1 MVFVIPE
8 IIFFISKQK
17 TTYKYYNCNNKRI
30 LLELTRQ
37 EESALKGEQGEVM
50 QMAHRIL
57 VATGEATD
65 AEKLIPIEWAH
76 LSGVNY
82 NTIGDAGEEFLSSI
96 SKDARVKVKT
106 TLNPM
111 GFDIDNV
118 SNYGLDEN
126 FISKQLSIKN
136 SYENM
141 GVIPSFSCIPYE
153 IYDIPKSETQVAF
166 AESNAAIHANSFD
179 NLKTNK
185 ESAFSALASAII
197 GKSPYSSLRKEDEP
211 NITIRMKVK
220 NPNEL
225 TYGMLGFFA
234 GKVGDTSVNISGLG
248 EMDKRQTKA
257 MCGGMGTSGTC
268 AKFIFGDGDS
278 DCEKIDFDEK
288 EMQNIHDELNTAE
301 KGDLITLGSPQ
312 LGLDEISDLAGK
324 LKGRSF
330 QKRCMVF
337 LPRTVKEQARKIGYT
352 NELERAGCEIL
363 SDCCTCL
370 SPLISKDNVDAVTT
384 NSIKGAFY
392 LKNSNGVDVN
402 LKSLSQIVE
411 DETR

>member
-1 MVFVIPE
+1 M
-8 IIFFISKQK
+8 
-17 TTYKYYNCNNKRI
+17 
-30 LLELTRQ
+30 ELTKE
-37 EESALKGEQGEVM
+37 EESALKGEQGEIL
-50 QMAHRIL
+50 QTAYRIL

-65 AEKLIPIEWAH
+65 AEKLVPIEWAH

-96 SKDARVKVKT
+96 SKNARVKVKT

-118 SNYGLDEN
+118 KNYGLDEN
-126 FISKQLSIKN
+126 FISKQLSIRN
-136 SYENM
+136 SYETM

-153 IYDIPKSETQVAF
+153 IFDIPKEGTQVAF

-185 ESAFSALASAII
+185 ESAFSALASAIV
-197 GKSPYSSLRKEDEP
+197 GKSPYSSLRKEDSP
-211 NITIRMKVK
+211 NITIRMKVT

-234 GKVGDTSVNISGLG
+234 GKVGDTSVNVSGLG

-268 AKFIFGDGDS
+268 AKFIFGEGDS

-288 EMQNIHDELNTAE
+288 EMQNVHDELNTAE
-301 KGDLITLGSPQ
+301 KGDIITLGSPQ
-312 LGLDEISDLAGK
+312 LGLDEISDLTAK

-337 LPRTVKEQARKIGYT
+337 MPRTVKEQSTKIGYT
-352 NELERAGCEIL
+352 AELERAGCEIL

-370 SPLISKDNVDAVTT
+370 SPLISKDSVDAVTT

-392 LKNSNGVDVN
+392 LKNSNGVGVN
-402 LKSLSQIVE
+402 LKPLLQIVE

>member
-1 MVFVIPE
+1 M
-8 IIFFISKQK
+8 
-17 TTYKYYNCNNKRI
+17 
-30 LLELTRQ
+30 ELTKD
-37 EESALKGEQGEVM
+37 EESALKGEQGEIM
-50 QMAHRIL
+50 QMAYRIL

-96 SKDARVKVKT
+96 SQDARVSVKT

-111 GFDIDNV
+111 GFDFDNV
-118 SNYGLDEN
+118 ANYGLDEN
-126 FISKQLSIKN
+126 FISKQLSIRN
-136 SYENM
+136 SYETM

-153 IYDIPKSETQVAF
+153 IFDIPKNGTQVAF

-185 ESAFSALASAII
+185 ESAFSALASALV
-197 GKSPYSSLRKEDEP
+197 GKSPYSSIRKDDTP
-211 NITIRMKVK
+211 NITINMKVK

-248 EMDKRQTKA
+248 EMDKRQCKA
-257 MCGGMGTSGTC
+257 MCGGMGTSGIC
-268 AKFIFGDGDS
+268 AKFNFDDGDS
-278 DCEKIDFDEK
+278 SCEKIDFDEK
-288 EMQNIHDELNTAE
+288 EMQNVHDELNTAE

-312 LGLDEISDLAGK
+312 LGLDEISDLTSM

-330 QKRCMVF
+330 QKKCMVF
-337 LPRTVKEQARKIGYT
+337 CPRTIKEQAKKIGYT
-352 NELERAGCEIL
+352 TELERAGCEIL
-363 SDCCTCL
+363 ADCCTCL
-370 SPLISKDNVDAVTT
+370 SPLINKENVDAVTT

-402 LKSLSQIVE
+402 LKPLSQIIE
-411 DETR
+411 DETI

>member
-1 MVFVIPE
+1 M
-8 IIFFISKQK
+8 
-17 TTYKYYNCNNKRI
+17 
-30 LLELTRQ
+30 ELTKQ
-37 EESALKGEQGEVM
+37 EESALKGEQGETM
-50 QMAHRIL
+50 QMAYRVL

-65 AEKLIPIEWAH
+65 AEKLIPIEWTH

-82 NTIGDAGEEFLSSI
+82 NTIGDAGEEFLSNV
-96 SKDARVKVKT
+96 SKNARVKVKT

-136 SYENM
+136 SYETM
-141 GVIPSFSCIPYE
+141 GVTPSFSCIPYE
-153 IYDIPKSETQVAF
+153 IYDIPKEGTQVAF
-166 AESNAAIHANSFD
+166 AESNAAIHANSYD

-185 ESAFSALASAII
+185 ESAFSALASALT
-197 GKSPYSSLRKEDEP
+197 GKSPNSSLRKEETP
-211 NITIRMKVK
+211 NITINMKIK

-225 TYGMLGFFA
+225 SYGMLGFFA
-234 GKVGDTSVNISGLG
+234 GKVGNTSVNISGLSN
-248 EMDKRQTKA
+248 MDNRQQKA

-288 EMQNIHDELNTAE
+288 ELQNVHDELNTAE
-301 KGDLITLGSPQ
+301 NGDIITLGSPQ
-312 LGLDEISDLAGK
+312 LGLGEITELTQK
-324 LKGRSF
+324 LRGRSF
-330 QKRCMVF
+330 KKRCMVF
-337 LPRTVKEQARKIGYT
+337 TPRTVKTQMQKLGYT

-370 SPLISKDNVDAVTT
+370 TPLINKDNVDVVTT

-392 LKNSNGVDVN
+392 LKNSNGVGVN
-402 LKSLSQIVE
+402 LKPLSQIIE
-411 DETR
+411 DETK

>member
-1 MVFVIPE
+1 M
-8 IIFFISKQK
+8 
-17 TTYKYYNCNNKRI
+17 
-30 LLELTRQ
+30 ELTKE
-37 EESALKGEQGEVM
+37 EESALKGEQGEIM
-50 QMAHRIL
+50 QMAYRIL

-65 AEKLIPIEWAH
+65 AEKLIPIKWAH

-96 SKDARVKVKT
+96 SKDARVSVKT

-118 SNYGLDEN
+118 ANYGLDEN
-126 FISKQLSIKN
+126 FISKQLSIRN
-136 SYENM
+136 SYETM

-153 IYDIPKSETQVAF
+153 IFEIPKDGTQVAF

-185 ESAFSALASAII
+185 ESAFSALASAIV
-197 GKSPYSSLRKEDEP
+197 GKSPYSSIRKDDSP
-211 NITIRMKVK
+211 NITINMKVK

-234 GKVGDTSVNISGLG
+234 GKVGDISVNISGLA
-248 EMDKRQTKA
+248 EMDKRQCKA

-268 AKFIFGDGDS
+268 AKFNFGDGDS
-278 DCEKIDFDEK
+278 DCEKVDFDEK
-288 EMQNIHDELNTAE
+288 EMQNVHDELNTAE

-312 LGLDEISDLAGK
+312 LGLDEISDLTSM

-337 LPRTVKEQARKIGYT
+337 LPRTVKEQAKKIGYT
-352 NELERAGCEIL
+352 TELERAGCEIL

-370 SPLISKDNVDAVTT
+370 TPLINKENIDAVTT

-402 LKSLSQIVE
+402 LKSLSQIIQ

>member
-1 MVFVIPE
+1 M
-8 IIFFISKQK
+8 
-17 TTYKYYNCNNKRI
+17 
-30 LLELTRQ
+30 ELTRE
-37 EESALKGEQGEVM
+37 EESALKGEQGEIM
-50 QMAHRIL
+50 QMAYRIL

-106 TLNPM
+106 SLNPM

-118 SNYGLDEN
+118 SNYNLDDN
-126 FISKQLSIKN
+126 FISKQLSIKQ

-153 IYDIPKSETQVAF
+153 IFDIPTGGTQVSF

-185 ESAFSALASAII
+185 ESAFSALASALT
-197 GKSPYSSLRKEDEP
+197 GKSPYSSLRKEESSKL
-211 NITIRMKVK
+211 TIRMKVE

-234 GKVGDTSVNISGLG
+234 GKVGNESVNISGIG
-248 EMDKRQTKA
+248 QMDRRSCKSL
-257 MCGGMGTSGTC
+257 CGGMGTSGTC
-268 AKFIFGDGDS
+268 AKFNFDEDDS
-278 DCEKIDFDEK
+278 ESEVIDFDEK
-288 EMQNIHDELNTAE
+288 EMKEVYDQLNTAE

-312 LGLDEISDLAGK
+312 LGLEEISDLTTK

-330 QKRCMVF
+330 KKRCMIF
-337 LPRTVKEQARKIGYT
+337 CPRAVKEQATKLGHT

-370 SPLISKDNVDAVTT
+370 TPLIKKDEVDAVTT
-384 NSIKGAFY
+384 NSIKGAYY

-402 LKSLSQIVE
+402 LKSLSEIIE
-411 DETR
+411 DETK

>member
-1 MVFVIPE
+1 M
-8 IIFFISKQK
+8 
-17 TTYKYYNCNNKRI
+17 
-30 LLELTRQ
+30 ELTKQ
-37 EESALKGEQGEVM
+37 EESALKGEQGETM
-50 QMAHRIL
+50 QMAYRVL

-65 AEKLIPIEWAH
+65 AEKLIPIEWTH

-82 NTIGDAGEEFLSSI
+82 NTIGDAGEEFLSNV
-96 SKDARVKVKT
+96 SKNARVKVKT

-136 SYENM
+136 SYETM
-141 GVIPSFSCIPYE
+141 GVTPSFSCIPYE
-153 IYDIPKSETQVAF
+153 IFDIPEEGTQVAF
-166 AESNAAIHANSFD
+166 AESNAAIHANSYD

-185 ESAFSALASAII
+185 ESAFSALASALT
-197 GKSPYSSLRKEDEP
+197 GKSPNSSLRKEETP
-211 NITIRMKVK
+211 NITINMKIK

-225 TYGMLGFFA
+225 SYGMLGFFA
-234 GKVGDTSVNISGLG
+234 GKVGNTSVNISGLSN
-248 EMDKRQTKA
+248 MDNRQQKA

-288 EMQNIHDELNTAE
+288 ELQNVHDELNTAE
-301 KGDLITLGSPQ
+301 NGDIITLGSPQ
-312 LGLDEISDLAGK
+312 LGLGEITELTQK
-324 LKGRSF
+324 LRGRSF
-330 QKRCMVF
+330 KKRCMVF
-337 LPRTVKEQARKIGYT
+337 TPRTVKTQMQKLGYT

-370 SPLISKDNVDAVTT
+370 TPLINKDNVDVVTT

-392 LKNSNGVDVN
+392 LKNSNGVGVN
-402 LKSLSQIVE
+402 LKPLSQIIE
-411 DETR
+411 DETK

>member
-1 MVFVIPE
+1 M
-8 IIFFISKQK
+8 
-17 TTYKYYNCNNKRI
+17 
-30 LLELTRQ
+30 ELTRD
-37 EESALKGEQGEVM
+37 EESALKGEHGEIM
-50 QMAHRIL
+50 QVAYRIL

-96 SKDARVKVKT
+96 SKDARVSVKT

-118 SNYGLDEN
+118 ANYGLDKD
-126 FISKQLSIKN
+126 FVSKQLSIRN
-136 SYENM
+136 SYETM

-153 IYDIPKSETQVAF
+153 IFDIPKDGTQVAF
-166 AESNAAIHANSFD
+166 AESNAAIHANSYD

-185 ESAFSALASAII
+185 ESAFSALASAIV
-197 GKSPYSSLRKEDEP
+197 GKSPYSSIRKDDTP
-211 NITIRMKVK
+211 NITINMKVK

-234 GKVGDTSVNISGLG
+234 GKVGDTSVNISGLA
-248 EMDKRQTKA
+248 EMDKRQCKA

-268 AKFIFGDGDS
+268 AKFIFGEGDS

-288 EMQNIHDELNTAE
+288 EMQNVHDELNTTE
-301 KGDLITLGSPQ
+301 KGDIIILGSPQ
-312 LGLDEISDLAGK
+312 LGLDEISDLTSM

-337 LPRTVKEQARKIGYT
+337 CPRTVKEQAKKIGYT
-352 NELERAGCEIL
+352 TQLERAGCEIL
-363 SDCCTCL
+363 ADCCTCL
-370 SPLISKDNVDAVTT
+370 TPLINKENVDAVTT

-402 LKSLSQIVE
+402 LKSLSQIIQ

>member
-1 MVFVIPE
+1 M
-8 IIFFISKQK
+8 
-17 TTYKYYNCNNKRI
+17 
-30 LLELTRQ
+30 ELTRE
-37 EESALKGEQGEVM
+37 EESALKGEQGEIM
-50 QMAHRIL
+50 QMAYRIL

-65 AEKLIPIEWAH
+65 AEKLIPIKWAH

-118 SNYGLDEN
+118 SKYGLDDN
-126 FISKQLSIKN
+126 FISKQLSIKK
-136 SYENM
+136 SYETM

-153 IYDIPKSETQVAF
+153 IFDIPEDGTQVAF
-166 AESNAAIHANSFD
+166 AESNAAIHANSYD

-185 ESAFSALASAII
+185 ESSFSALASAIT
-197 GKSPYSSLRKEDEP
+197 GKSPYSSLRKEDSP
-211 NITIRMKVK
+211 NVTIRMKVD
-220 NPNEL
+220 NANEL

-248 EMDKRQTKA
+248 EMDRRQCKA

-268 AKFIFGDGDS
+268 AKFLFGEGEP
-278 DCEKIDFDEK
+278 DCEKIDFDKK
-288 EMQNIHDELNTAE
+288 EMQNVHDELNTAE

-312 LGLDEISDLAGK
+312 LGLEEISDLTNK

-330 QKRCMVF
+330 KKRCLIF
-337 LPRTVKEQARKIGYT
+337 CPRTIKEQAKKIGYT

-370 SPLISKDNVDAVTT
+370 TPLISKDDVDAVTT

-392 LKNSNGVDVN
+392 LKNSTGVDVN
-402 LKSLSQIVE
+402 LKSLSEIIE

>member
-1 MVFVIPE
+1 M
-8 IIFFISKQK
+8 
-17 TTYKYYNCNNKRI
+17 
-30 LLELTRQ
+30 ELTRE
-37 EESALKGEQGEVM
+37 EESALKGEQGEIM
-50 QMAHRIL
+50 QMAYRIL

-65 AEKLIPIEWAH
+65 AERLVPIEWAH

-82 NTIGDAGEEFLSSI
+82 NTIGDAGEELLSSI
-96 SKDARVKVKT
+96 SKNARVKVKT

-118 SNYGLDEN
+118 SNYNLDEN

-136 SYENM
+136 SYETM
-141 GVIPSFSCIPYE
+141 GVNLSFSCIPYE
-153 IYDIPKSETQVAF
+153 IFDIPKEGTQVAF
-166 AESNAAIHANSFD
+166 AESNAAIHANSYD
-179 NLKTNK
+179 HLKTNK
-185 ESAFSALASAII
+185 ESSFSALASAIT
-197 GKSPYSSLRKEDEP
+197 GKSPYSSLRKEDSP
-211 NITIRMKVK
+211 NLTIRMKVD

-248 EMDKRQTKA
+248 EMDRRQCKA

-268 AKFIFGDGDS
+268 AKFLFGEGDA
-278 DCEKIDFDEK
+278 DCEKVDFDKK
-288 EMQNIHDELNTAE
+288 EMQNVHDELNTAE

-312 LGLDEISDLAGK
+312 LGLEEMSDLTIM

-330 QKRCMVF
+330 KKRCMIF
-337 LPRTVKEQARKIGYT
+337 CPRTVKEQARKIGYA
-352 NELERAGCEIL
+352 NKLERAGCEIL

-370 SPLISKDNVDAVTT
+370 TPLINKDEIDAVTT

-402 LKSLSQIVE
+402 LKPLSQIIE
-411 DETR
+411 DETS

>member
-1 MVFVIPE
+1 
-8 IIFFISKQK
+8 
-17 TTYKYYNCNNKRI
+17 
-30 LLELTRQ
+30 LELTRE
-37 EESALKGEQGEVM
+37 EESALKGEQGEVL
-50 QMAHRIL
+50 QMAYRIL

-82 NTIGDAGEEFLSSI
+82 NTIGDAGEEFLAGI
-96 SKDARVKVKT
+96 SNNARVKVKT

-118 SNYGLDEN
+118 SNYELDNN
-126 FISKQLSIKN
+126 FILKQLSIKN
-136 SYENM
+136 SYEKM
-141 GVIPSFSCIPYE
+141 GVTPSFSCIPYE
-153 IYDIPKSETQVAF
+153 IFDIPKEGTQVSF

-185 ESAFSALASAII
+185 ESAFSALASAIT
-197 GKSPYSSLRKEDEP
+197 GKSPFSSLRKDDSP
-211 NITIRMKVK
+211 NLTIQMKVD

-234 GKVGDTSVNISGLG
+234 GKVGNNSVNISGIR
-248 EMDKRQTKA
+248 EMDRRSCKA
-257 MCGGMGTSGTC
+257 LCGGMGTSGTC
-268 AKFIFGDGDS
+268 AKFVFGEGDP
-278 DCEKIDFDEK
+278 DCEKVDFDQK

-312 LGLDEISDLAGK
+312 LGLEEISDLTIK

-330 QKRCMVF
+330 KKRCMIF
-337 LPRTVKEQARKIGYT
+337 CPRSVKNQARKIGYT

-370 SPLISKDNVDAVTT
+370 SPLINKNDVDSVTT

-402 LKSLSQIVE
+402 LKPLSQIIE
-411 DETR
+411 DETK

>member
-1 MVFVIPE
+1 
-8 IIFFISKQK
+8 
-17 TTYKYYNCNNKRI
+17 
-30 LLELTRQ
+30 LELTRE
-37 EESALKGEQGEVM
+37 EESALKGEQGETM
-50 QMAHRIL
+50 QTAYRIL

-82 NTIGDAGEEFLSSI
+82 NTIGDAGEEFLSGI

-106 TLNPM
+106 SLNPM

-118 SNYGLDEN
+118 SNYNLDDN
-126 FISKQLSIKN
+126 FISKQLSIKK
-136 SYENM
+136 SYETM

-153 IYDIPKSETQVAF
+153 IFDNPKEGTQVSF

-185 ESAFSALASAII
+185 ESAFSALASALT
-197 GKSPYSSLRKEDEP
+197 GKSPYSSLRKETSS
-211 NITIRMKVK
+211 NLTIRMKVE
-220 NPNEL
+220 NPTEL

-234 GKVGDTSVNISGLG
+234 GKVGNESVNISGIG
-248 EMDKRQTKA
+248 QMDRRSCKSL
-257 MCGGMGTSGTC
+257 CGGMGTSGTC
-268 AKFIFGDGDS
+268 AKFDFDEDNPDS
-278 DCEKIDFDEK
+278 ETIDFDED
-288 EMQNIHDELNTAE
+288 EMNKVYDELNTCE

-312 LGLDEISDLAGK
+312 LGLEEISDLALR

-330 QKRCMVF
+330 KKRCMIF
-337 LPRTVKEQARKIGYT
+337 CPRTVKEQATKLGHT
-352 NELERAGCEIL
+352 NKLEQAGCEIL

-370 SPLISKDNVDAVTT
+370 TPLIKKEEVDGVTT
-384 NSIKGAFY
+384 NSIKGAYY

-402 LKSLSQIVE
+402 LKSLAEIIE
-411 DETR
+411 DETK

>member
-1 MVFVIPE
+1 M
-8 IIFFISKQK
+8 
-17 TTYKYYNCNNKRI
+17 T
-30 LLELTRQ
+30 LELTRE
-37 EESALKGEQGEVM
+37 EESALKGEQGETL
-50 QMAHRIL
+50 QTAYRIL

-65 AEKLIPIEWAH
+65 AEKLVPIEWAH

-106 TLNPM
+106 SLNPM

-118 SNYGLDEN
+118 SNYNLDDN
-126 FISKQLSIKN
+126 FISKQLSIKK
-136 SYENM
+136 SYETM

-153 IYDIPKSETQVAF
+153 IFENPKPGTQVSF

-185 ESAFSALASAII
+185 ESAFSALASALT
-197 GKSPYSSLRKEDEP
+197 GKSPYSSLRKETTSKL
-211 NITIRMKVK
+211 TIRMKVE

-234 GKVGDTSVNISGLG
+234 GKVGNESVNISGVG
-248 EMDKRQTKA
+248 QMDRRSCKSL
-257 MCGGMGTSGTC
+257 CGGMGTSGTC
-268 AKFIFGDGDS
+268 AKFDFDKDNPES
-278 DCEKIDFDEK
+278 ETIDFDDD
-288 EMQNIHDELNTAE
+288 EMNKVYDELNTCE

-312 LGLDEISDLAGK
+312 LGLEEISDLALK

-330 QKRCMVF
+330 KKRCMIF
-337 LPRTVKEQARKIGYT
+337 CPRAIKEQATKLGHT
-352 NELERAGCEIL
+352 NKLEQAGCEIL

-370 SPLISKDNVDAVTT
+370 TPLIKKEEVDGVTT
-384 NSIKGAFY
+384 NSIKGAYY

-402 LKSLSQIVE
+402 LKSLSEIIE
-411 DETR
+411 DETK

>member
-1 MVFVIPE
+1 
-8 IIFFISKQK
+8 
-17 TTYKYYNCNNKRI
+17 
-30 LLELTRQ
+30 LELTKE
-37 EESALKGEQGEVM
+37 EESALKGEQGEIM
-50 QMAHRIL
+50 QMAYRIL

-136 SYENM
+136 SYEIM

-153 IYDIPKSETQVAF
+153 IFDIPEDGTQVAF
-166 AESNAAIHANSFD
+166 AESNAAIHANSYD

-185 ESAFSALASAII
+185 ESSFSALASAIT
-197 GKSPYSSLRKEDEP
+197 GKSPYSSLRKEDSP
-211 NITIRMKVK
+211 NVTIRMKVD
-220 NPNEL
+220 NANEL

-234 GKVGDTSVNISGLG
+234 GKIGDTSVNISGLG
-248 EMDKRQTKA
+248 EMDRRQCKA

-268 AKFIFGDGDS
+268 AKFLFGEGES
-278 DCEKIDFDEK
+278 SCEKIDFDKK
-288 EMQNIHDELNTAE
+288 EMQDVHDELNTAE

-312 LGLDEISDLAGK
+312 LGLEEISDLTSK

-330 QKRCMVF
+330 KKRCLIF
-337 LPRTVKEQARKIGYT
+337 CPRVVKEQAKKIGYT
-352 NELERAGCEIL
+352 SELERAGCEIL

-370 SPLISKDNVDAVTT
+370 TPLISKDDVDAVTT

-392 LKNSNGVDVN
+392 LKNSTGVDVN
-402 LKSLSQIVE
+402 LKSLLEIVE

>member
-1 MVFVIPE
+1 
-8 IIFFISKQK
+8 
-17 TTYKYYNCNNKRI
+17 
-30 LLELTRQ
+30 LELTRE
-37 EESALKGEQGEVM
+37 EESALKGEQGEIM
-50 QMAHRIL
+50 QMAYRIL

-65 AEKLIPIEWAH
+65 AEKLVPIEWAH

-96 SKDARVKVKT
+96 SKNARVKVKT

-118 SNYGLDEN
+118 SNYKLDEN
-126 FISKQLSIKN
+126 FISKQISIKN
-136 SYENM
+136 SYETI

-153 IYDIPKSETQVAF
+153 IFDIPKEGTQVAF
-166 AESNAAIHANSFD
+166 AESNAAIHANSYD

-185 ESAFSALASAII
+185 ESAFSALASAIT
-197 GKSPYSSLRKEDEP
+197 GKSPYSSLRKEDSP
-211 NITIRMKVK
+211 NLTIRMNVK
-220 NPNEL
+220 NPSEL

-234 GKVGDTSVNISGLG
+234 GKVGDTSVNISNLE
-248 EMDKRQTKA
+248 EMDKRQCKA

-268 AKFIFGDGDS
+268 AKFLFGEGEPRI
-278 DCEKIDFDEK
+278 EKIEFDEK
-288 EMQNIHDELNTAE
+288 EVQNIHDELNTAE
-301 KGDLITLGSPQ
+301 KGDIITLGSPQ
-312 LGLDEISDLAGK
+312 LGLDEISDLANK

-330 QKRCMVF
+330 KKRCMVF
-337 LPRTVKEQARKIGYT
+337 TPRTVKEQARKIGYT

-370 SPLISKDNVDAVTT
+370 TPLINKDNVDAVTT

-392 LKNSNGVDVN
+392 LKNSNDVDVN
-402 LKSLSQIVE
+402 LKSLSQIIKE
-411 DETR
+411 ETR

>member
-1 MVFVIPE
+1 M
-8 IIFFISKQK
+8 
-17 TTYKYYNCNNKRI
+17 
-30 LLELTRQ
+30 ELTKE
-37 EESALKGEQGEVM
+37 EESALKGEQGEIM
-50 QMAHRIL
+50 QMAYRIL

-106 TLNPM
+106 SLNPM

-118 SNYGLDEN
+118 SNYNLDDN
-126 FISKQLSIKN
+126 FISKQLSIKQ

-153 IYDIPKSETQVAF
+153 IFDIPTGGTQVSF

-185 ESAFSALASAII
+185 ESAFSALASALT
-197 GKSPYSSLRKEDEP
+197 GKSPYSSLRKDESSKL
-211 NITIRMKVK
+211 TIRMKVED
-220 NPNEL
+220 PNEL

-234 GKVGDTSVNISGLG
+234 GKVGNESVNISGIG
-248 EMDKRQTKA
+248 QMDRRSCKSL
-257 MCGGMGTSGTC
+257 CGGMGTSGTC
-268 AKFIFGDGDS
+268 AKFNFDEDDS
-278 DCEKIDFDEK
+278 ESEVVDFDEK
-288 EMQNIHDELNTAE
+288 EMKEVYDQLNTAE

-312 LGLDEISDLAGK
+312 LGLEEISDLTTK

-330 QKRCMVF
+330 KKRCMIF
-337 LPRTVKEQARKIGYT
+337 CPRAVKEQATKLGHT

-370 SPLISKDNVDAVTT
+370 TPLIKKDEVDAVTT
-384 NSIKGAFY
+384 NSIKGAYY

-402 LKSLSQIVE
+402 LKSLSEIIE
-411 DETR
+411 DETK